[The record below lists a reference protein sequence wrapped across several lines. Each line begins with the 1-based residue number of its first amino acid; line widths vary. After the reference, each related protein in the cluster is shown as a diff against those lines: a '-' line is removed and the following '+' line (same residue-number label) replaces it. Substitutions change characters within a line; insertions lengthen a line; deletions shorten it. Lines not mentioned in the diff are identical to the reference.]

1 MNVLSTKVDTVLT
14 IEDFKVQQ
22 TRDHDPTEWLENT
35 QVDIMSTQ
43 IGHTHDS
50 VKRGRKA
57 TWIMKPLR
65 LKGAAPVR

>member
-22 TRDHDPTEWLENT
+22 TRDHDPAEWLENT

-43 IGHTHDS
+43 IGHTQGH
-50 VKRGRKA
+50 VKR
-57 TWIMKPLR
+57 
-65 LKGAAPVR
+65 